1 MNKLNNKKA
10 SPWISMAAIVILIII
25 IIFRLSI
32 NRTNEQEYQFPLS
45 SEDIEN
51 VLTEQG
57 IDMYVEDSSTIDE
70 STHGTSLKDTI
81 RNDTTLKYYDD
92 LMFDNLMFGITSQV
106 RNNHRNLNLIWH
118 FPKTLSSEQVNDFFH
133 NELSKQFELAGI
145 FYGNKKQLDKELNKV
160 LDYYL
165 QGENYNNG
173 SYWNNR
179 VGNAHLI
186 VRRGIGTLSTISMMI
201 IPDELYEDYLSTT
214 NELWKSNAE
223 AQSIKIYEGTV
234 AEMENLARE
243 EVPNENNLD
252 TIKHF
257 VVKGHIKNIKEN
269 KVAPDQL
276 ANIDSN
282 YLMPNRDK
290 YLSAKLV
297 DDTGSVDV
305 FLQMTSLNDN
315 QLSME
320 RNHNVVIYYN
330 KNEPVYVVR
339 LSTLDL
345 DN

>member
-1 MNKLNNKKA
+1 MNNLNNKKA
-10 SPWISMAAIVILIII
+10 SPWISIAAIIILIVIT
-25 IIFRLSI
+25 IFRLSI

-45 SEDIEN
+45 SEDIEE
-51 VLTEQG
+51 VLVEQG
-57 IDMYVEDSSTIDE
+57 IDMHIKENNTVDSYRSIA
-70 STHGTSLKDTI
+70 
-81 RNDTTLKYYDD
+81 TLR
-92 LMFDNLMFGITSQV
+92 DNENITFGIDSQV
-106 RNNHRNLNLIWH
+106 RENNKVLNLSWYL
-118 FPKTLSSEQVNDFFH
+118 PKNLSSNQVDDFFH
-133 NELSKQFELAGI
+133 NDFSKQFEMAGI
-145 FYGNKKQLDKELNKV
+145 FYGNKREVDKELNKM

-165 QGENYNNG
+165 GENYNN
-173 SYWNNR
+173 SVFWSKR
-179 VGNAHLI
+179 VGNDHLRVSI
-186 VRRGIGTLSTISMMI
+186 NNQTLPITISISMMI
-201 IPDELYEDYLSTT
+201 IPDETYENYIASLNDAWINT
-214 NELWKSNAE
+214 AE
-223 AQSIKIYEGTV
+223 TDNIKVYEGTV

-282 YLMPNRDK
+282 YLIPNRDK

-339 LSTLDL
+339 LSTLDTK
-345 DN
+345 N